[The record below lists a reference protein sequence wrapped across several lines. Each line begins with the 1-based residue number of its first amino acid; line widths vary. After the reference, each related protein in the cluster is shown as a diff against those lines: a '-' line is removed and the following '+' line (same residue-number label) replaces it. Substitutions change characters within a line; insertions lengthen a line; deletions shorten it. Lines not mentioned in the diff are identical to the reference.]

1 MLVIGS
7 FFVPYIGNSNSK
19 RKYIMSIF
27 ITISSFIIPG
37 IMMFIVIYGMAK
49 KRNVYD
55 DFVSGATGGLKTVL
69 KVMPTL
75 IGLMVAVGVLR
86 ESGFME
92 FLGKTAGKFTAPI
105 GFPGE
110 LMPVTIVK
118 IFSSSA
124 ATGMVLDIFKS
135 YGPDS
140 YLGKVTSLMM
150 SCTETIFYTMSV
162 YYLTAKVTRTRWTL
176 PGAILATIAGTIA
189 SVILANLI

>member
-1 MLVIGS
+1 MAI
-7 FFVPYIGNSNSK
+7 FV
-19 RKYIMSIF
+19 
-27 ITISSFIIPG
+27 TISSFIIPA
-37 IMMFIVIYGMAK
+37 IMLFIVVYGIVK
-49 KRNVYD
+49 KQNVYD
-55 DFVSGATGGLKTVL
+55 DFVEGAKGGLKTVL

-92 FLGKTAGKFTAPI
+92 FLGKWLGKFTNPI

-124 ATGMVLDIFKS
+124 ATGMVLDIFKE

-140 YLGKVTSLMM
+140 YLGIVTSLMM

-162 YYLTAKVTRTRWTL
+162 YYITAKVTKTRWTL
-176 PGAILATIAGTIA
+176 AGALLATIAGTIA
-189 SVILANLI
+189 SVVFANLMLI

>member
-1 MLVIGS
+1 
-7 FFVPYIGNSNSK
+7 
-19 RKYIMSIF
+19 
-27 ITISSFIIPG
+27 
-37 IMMFIVIYGMAK
+37 MMFIVIYGMIK

-55 DFVSGATGGLKTVL
+55 DFVNGATGGLKTVI

-86 ESGFME
+86 ESGFMD
-92 FLGKTAGKFTAPI
+92 FLGELAGKVTDRL

-124 ATGMVLDIFKS
+124 ATGMVLDIFKT

-140 YLGKVTSLMM
+140 YLGKITSLMM
-150 SCTETIFYTMSV
+150 SCTETVFYTMSV
-162 YYLTAKVTRTRWTL
+162 YYLTAKVTKSRWTL
-176 PGAILATIAGTIA
+176 PGAMLATAAGTIA
-189 SVILANLI
+189 SVLLANLI

>member
-1 MLVIGS
+1 MSVIVS
-7 FFVPYIGNSNSK
+7 
-19 RKYIMSIF
+19 
-27 ITISSFIIPG
+27 ISSFIIPG
-37 IMMFIVIYGMAK
+37 IMLFIVLYGIIK
-49 KRNVYD
+49 KQNVYD
-55 DFVSGATGGLKTVL
+55 DFVTGATGGLKTVI

-92 FLGKTAGKFTAPI
+92 LMGKWLGKVTDPI

-124 ATGMVLDIFKS
+124 ATGMVLDIFKE

-140 YLGKVTSLMM
+140 YMGKVTSLMM
-150 SCTETIFYTMSV
+150 SCTETVFYTMSV
-162 YYLTAKVTRTRWTL
+162 YYITAKVTRTRWTL
-176 PGAILATIAGTIA
+176 TGAILTTISGTIA
-189 SVILANLI
+189 SVMLANVI

>member
-1 MLVIGS
+1 MSVIVS
-7 FFVPYIGNSNSK
+7 
-19 RKYIMSIF
+19 
-27 ITISSFIIPG
+27 ISSFIIPG
-37 IMMFIVIYGMAK
+37 IMLFIVLYGIIK
-49 KRNVYD
+49 KQNVYD
-55 DFVSGATGGLKTVL
+55 DFVTGATGGLKTVI

-92 FLGKTAGKFTAPI
+92 VLGKWLGKATNPI

-124 ATGMVLDIFKS
+124 ATGMVLDIFKE

-140 YLGKVTSLMM
+140 YMGKVTS
-150 SCTETIFYTMSV
+150 
-162 YYLTAKVTRTRWTL
+162 
-176 PGAILATIAGTIA
+176 
-189 SVILANLI
+189 

>member
-1 MLVIGS
+1 
-7 FFVPYIGNSNSK
+7 
-19 RKYIMSIF
+19 MSI
-27 ITISSFIIPG
+27 IVTISSLIIPA
-37 IMMFIVIYGMAK
+37 IMMFIVLYGLIK
-49 KRNVYD
+49 KCNVYD
-55 DFVSGATGGLKTVL
+55 EFVKGATEGLPTVI

-86 ESGFME
+86 VSGFME
-92 FLGKTAGKFTAPI
+92 FVGTWIGKFTNPI

-124 ATGMVLDIFKS
+124 ATGMVMDIFKE

-140 YLGKVTSLMM
+140 YLGKVTSIMM

-162 YYLTAKVTRTRWTL
+162 YFITAKVSKTRWTL
-176 PGAILATIAGTIA
+176 AGAFLTTLVGTAASILLAR
-189 SVILANLI
+189 VI

>member
-1 MLVIGS
+1 MSV
-7 FFVPYIGNSNSK
+7 FV
-19 RKYIMSIF
+19 
-27 ITISSFIIPG
+27 TISAFIIPG
-37 IMMFIVIYGMAK
+37 IMLFIVIYGVAK

-55 DFVSGATGGLKTVL
+55 DFVEGATGGLKTVI

-92 FLGKTAGKFTAPI
+92 FLGQQVGKVTDQI

-150 SCTETIFYTMSV
+150 SCTETVFYTMSV
-162 YYLTAKVTRTRWTL
+162 YYLTAKVTKTRWTL
-176 PGAILATIAGTIA
+176 PGALLATLAGTIA
-189 SVILANLI
+189 SVMLANVI